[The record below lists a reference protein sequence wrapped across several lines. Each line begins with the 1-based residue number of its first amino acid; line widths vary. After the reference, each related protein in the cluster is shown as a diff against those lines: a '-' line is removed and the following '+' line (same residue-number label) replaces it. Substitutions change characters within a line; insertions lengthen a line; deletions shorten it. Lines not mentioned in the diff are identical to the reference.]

1 MKNLFYLIFLSICCY
16 GQAQTF
22 TTNPA
27 FPIADQP
34 LTLTIDVSSVPS
46 LADESA
52 LWLWAWLPECASD
65 CDAPTN
71 VNPATSAQSAAKFSA
86 TGNPDIFTLTFTP
99 TTFFNKPA
107 DQITRIGFKVKA
119 DDWGNGQSPENLFI
133 DISTGELEVSFS
145 EPSDEYF
152 FVDPSSTINIVA
164 LSSASADLEL
174 KINNV
179 VVESLTG
186 TELSYTHNVVES
198 GTIEATVTA
207 SVGGDVAT
215 DKFYFIVR
223 QATENAATPASIIK
237 GINYDAD
244 PSKVTLSLEAPGKT
258 SVYVIGEFNNWM
270 PSTNYRMKQ
279 DGELFWL
286 EISGLNSGQ
295 EYAFQ
300 YLVDEEIIV
309 GDPYADKILDP
320 NNDPFIPAATYP
332 ALKTYPDGASGN
344 VSVLQTGQTP
354 YNWQITNFVKPA
366 KEDLVIYELLV
377 RDFDKEQNYQSI
389 IDRLDYLQGLGVNAI
404 ELMPVMEFSGN
415 LSWGYNPSYFFAP
428 DKYYGSKNDL
438 KAFIDECHS
447 RGIAVILDMVLN
459 HTHEDNPLAQLYWN
473 ESTFKPAADNPWL
486 NVTPR
491 HPFNVFYDFNH
502 ESAYTQ
508 NFVDTVNHYWLNEY
522 KFDGYRFDLT
532 KGFTQDFTEGSDVGA
547 WSAYNQTRIDLL
559 KRMTDAIWAHHPEA
573 YVIFEHL
580 ADNSEEKV
588 LADYGIMLW
597 GNMNHNFNQNT
608 LGFSDNSSIDWSY
621 YKTRNWQEPNLIAY
635 MESHDEERLV
645 YRNISFGNSI
655 PGSYNTKDLD
665 IALER
670 VKAASAVYYAI
681 GGPKMIWQ
689 FGELGYDKSIELNG
703 RTGEKPIPW
712 ADGGL
717 GYDEDQERLKLYDV
731 TAELVKLKKSYPIF
745 SDNVTTINESEAL
758 VKQVVLKSDP
768 FVSNPGST
776 DEMNLLVV
784 ANFNLSAK
792 DITISFPHTGSW
804 YSYFAMGDEL
814 VVDATSKTLQLQP
827 GEFRIYTDVKLPEV
841 AAELTDFVQPIA
853 PTGLSANM
861 SGNEVVLNWEDNSA
875 IETNYQVWR
884 SAGAG
889 FELVTTLGA
898 DVSTYT
904 DKNVSGLTA
913 YTYKVTAKNAHYT
926 SDSGEATITTSE
938 FITGIKDGHT
948 DKLNVYPIPAKDYLK
963 FEGMPGSTTFEIRN
977 LAGQSILAGNVNG
990 HLDISTLPKGIYV
1003 LTVRNST
1010 DLQKIKF
1017 VKADQ

>member
-1 MKNLFYLIFLSICCY
+1 MSLITT
-16 GQAQTF
+16 AQTF

-27 FPIADQP
+27 FPTADQP
-34 LTLTIDVSSVPS
+34 LTLTVDVSSVPS

-52 LWLWAWLPECASD
+52 IWLWAWLPDCSSS

-71 VNPATSAQSAAKFSA
+71 VNPATSAQSAARFSSTA
-86 TGNPDIFTLTFTP
+86 DPDVFTLTFTP

-107 DQITRIGFKVKA
+107 DQIARIGFKVKA

-152 FVDPSSTINIVA
+152 FVDAGSVINIVA
-164 LSSASADLEL
+164 LSSVSADLEL

-179 VVESLTG
+179 VVETLTG
-186 TELSYTHNVVES
+186 TVLNYGHNVVES

-207 SVGGDVAT
+207 SIGGEIAT

-223 QATENAATPASIIK
+223 QATESATMPAGIIK

-244 PSKVTLSLEAPGKT
+244 LSKVTLCLEAPGKS
-258 SVYVIGEFNNWM
+258 SVYVIGEFNNWI
-270 PSTNYRMKQ
+270 PSTTYQMKQ

-286 EISGLNSGQ
+286 EINGLNSGQ

-300 YLVDEEIIV
+300 YFIDEEIIV

-320 NNDPFIPAATYP
+320 NNDPFVPTVTYP
-332 ALKTYPDGASGN
+332 GLKTYPNGASGN
-344 VSVLQTGQTP
+344 VSVLQTSQVP
-354 YNWQITNFVKPA
+354 YNWQITNFQQPA

-377 RDFDKEQNYQSI
+377 RDFDQEQNYQSI
-389 IDRLDYLQGLGVNAI
+389 INRLDYLQGLGVNAI
-404 ELMPVMEFSGN
+404 ELMPIMEFSGN

-428 DKYYGSKNDL
+428 DKYYGTKNDL
-438 KAFIDECHS
+438 KSFIDECHS

-473 ESTFKPAADNPWL
+473 QSTYKPAVDNPWL

-502 ESAYTQ
+502 ESLYTQ
-508 NFVDTVNHYWLNEY
+508 NFVDTVNHYWLHEY

-547 WSAYNQTRIDLL
+547 WSAYNQKRIDLL
-559 KRMTDAIWAHHPEA
+559 KRMADAIWSHSPEA

-588 LADYGIMLW
+588 LADHGIMLW

-608 LGFSDNSSIDWSY
+608 LGFSDGSAIDWSY

-645 YRNISFGNSI
+645 YRNISYGNSI
-655 PGSYNTKDLD
+655 PGSYNTKELD

-670 VKAASAVYYAI
+670 VKATSAVYYAI

-717 GYDEDQERLKLYDV
+717 GYNEDHERLKLYDV
-731 TAELVKLKKSYPIF
+731 TAELVKLKTSYPIF
-745 SDNVTTINESEAL
+745 SNSITTINESEPL
-758 VKQVVLKSDP
+758 VKQVTLKTDP
-768 FVSNPGST
+768 FVSNPGSV

-784 ANFNLSAK
+784 ANFNLTAK
-792 DITISFPHTGSW
+792 DIAVSFPHTGNW
-804 YSYFAMGDEL
+804 YSYFANGDEL
-814 VVDATSKTLQLQP
+814 GVEASPKVLQLQP
-827 GEFRIYTDVKLPEV
+827 GEFRIYTDIKLPAV

-853 PTGLSANM
+853 PTGLSAKVT
-861 SGNEVVLNWEDNSA
+861 GNEIELNWKDNSS

-884 SAGAG
+884 STGEG
-889 FELVTTLGA
+889 FELITT
-898 DVSTYT
+898 VNS
-904 DKNVSGLTA
+904 NVSSYIDQSVEELTT

-926 SDSGEATITTSE
+926 SDSEETTVTTTE
-938 FITGIKDGHT
+938 FVTGINGGVSEALK
-948 DKLNVYPIPAKDYLK
+948 VYPVPAKDYLK
-963 FEGMPGSTTFEIRN
+963 IDGIRGNSTYEILN
-977 LAGQSILAGNVNG
+977 LAGKSILAGNVNG
-990 HLDISTLPKGIYV
+990 YVDVSTLPKGVYV
-1003 LTVRNST
+1003 LTIKNSK
-1010 DLQKIKF
+1010 DLHKIKF
-1017 VKADQ
+1017 IKAGQ